1 MTLSDMSALL
11 GCLMGGGMGFY
22 AMLRPSWASQIVRLQ
37 ATPGLVEGKSEFRGT
52 YGGLFFF
59 SHALAAYAIASG
71 LEGAALGAAILGA
84 GWFGA
89 GVGRVISIFLDRAWT
104 GLNAFN
110 VGFESVLGALL
121 AAPLIVSHL

>member
-11 GCLMGGGMGFY
+11 GCLIGGGMGFY

-84 GWFGA
+84 G
-89 GVGRVISIFLDRAWT
+89 VGRVISIFLDRAWT

>member
-1 MTLSDMSALL
+1 MTPADIAALL
-11 GCLMGGGMGFY
+11 GCLIGGGMGLY
-22 AMLRPSWASQIVRLQ
+22 AMFRPSWASRIVRLQ
-37 ATPGLVEGKSEFRGT
+37 AIPGLVEGQSEFRAT

-59 SHALAAYAIASG
+59 SHALAAYAILTG

-89 GVGRVISIFLDRAWT
+89 GVGRILSILLDRAWT

-110 VGFESVLGALL
+110 VGFEATTGALM